1 LPFLGGTDFEKV
13 LGMSLE
19 NAVTPCNIL
28 GAQKKGGR
36 GNHYAQSTFCLLFA
50 GVHFLQQDEHNCR
63 RASSRGL
70 IPRAKIKSVKMTFVI
85 VFGKPH
91 HVLPQRWELR

>member
-1 LPFLGGTDFEKV
+1 
-13 LGMSLE
+13 MNLE
-19 NAVTPCNIL
+19 NAVTPCNVA

-36 GNHYAQSTFCLLFA
+36 ENHHAQSTSCLLFA
-50 GVHFLQQDEHNCR
+50 GVHLLQQDEHSCR

-91 HVLPQRWELR
+91 HDLPQKWQLR